1 MFPIRD
7 HNVSGTTP
15 YVTYLLIAVN
25 VAVFLGSRALLSA
38 TGQDYFAFE
47 WGMIPERLSEG
58 QGWITVLTAMF
69 LHGGWLHIAGNMLFL
84 WIFGDN
90 VEDALGHWTY
100 LLFYLAGGVAA
111 AGAQYLVEPL
121 ARYPVIGASGAIA
134 GVLGGYFLL
143 FPKARVDVLVIFVI
157 FFRIFAIPAWIVLG
171 VWMLFQLYS
180 GTTGLSGGPSA
191 VAYPEHIGGFAAG
204 LVLCLPL
211 WLRRRNEVL
220 PVPEPALAKSSI
232 PVVRRPR

>member
-7 HNVSGTTP
+7 HNASGTTP
-15 YVTYLLIAVN
+15 YVTLALIALN
-25 VAVFLGSRALLSA
+25 IAVFLASRLLLSA
-38 TGQDYFAFE
+38 VAQDYFSFQ
-47 WGMIPERLSEG
+47 WGMIPARLSLG

-90 VEDALGHWTY
+90 IEDAFGHWRY
-100 LLFYLAGGVAA
+100 LLFYLACGLAA
-111 AGAQYLVEPL
+111 AAAQYLVDPL

-157 FFRIFAIPAWIVLG
+157 FFRIFAIRAWILLG
-171 VWMLFQLYS
+171 VWLLFQLYS
-180 GTTGLSGGPSA
+180 GAADRSGGQSG
-191 VAYPEHIGGFAAG
+191 VAYWEHIGGFAAG
-204 LVLCLPL
+204 MVLCLPL
-211 WLRRRNEVL
+211 WLRRRRAAV
-220 PVPEPALAKSSI
+220 PPPEPGLTKSSI
-232 PVVRRPR
+232 PVVRRRK